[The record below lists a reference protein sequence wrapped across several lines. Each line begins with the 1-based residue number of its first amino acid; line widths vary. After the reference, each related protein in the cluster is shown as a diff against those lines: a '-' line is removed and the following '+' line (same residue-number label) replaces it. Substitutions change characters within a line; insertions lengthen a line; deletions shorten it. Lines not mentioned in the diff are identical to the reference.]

1 METLKGGKIMP
12 NKKTNK
18 PTPEKTKVEKVA
30 ETVDAKSEEYTS
42 QEEVSVT
49 KIAIVS
55 NCKMLNVRASAS
67 FDAEILAVIN
77 DGEEVEIIDDCPDG
91 DFYEV
96 VCRDNISGFCA
107 KDYITEITIK

>member
-1 METLKGGKIMP
+1 MEALKGGKIMP

-18 PTPEKTKVEKVA
+18 PTPEKTKVEKVT
-30 ETVDAKSEEYTS
+30 ENVDTTPEES
-42 QEEVSVT
+42 AAQEEVNVT

-67 FDAEILAVIN
+67 LDAEILAVLN

>member
-1 METLKGGKIMP
+1 MP

-18 PTPEKTKVEKVA
+18 PTPEKTKVEEVA
-30 ETVDAKSEEYTS
+30 ETVDTTPEESTV
-42 QEEVSVT
+42 QEEDNFT

-67 FDAEILAVIN
+67 LDAEILAVL
-77 DGEEVEIIDDCPDG
+77 DAGEEVEIIDDCPDG

-96 VCRDNISGFCA
+96 VCRDNISGFCV
-107 KDYITEITIK
+107 KDYITEITVK

>member
-1 METLKGGKIMP
+1 MP

-18 PTPEKTKVEKVA
+18 PIPEKTKVAEVA
-30 ETVDAKSEEYTS
+30 EIVDAKSEESTA

-67 FDAEILAVIN
+67 IDAEILAVIN

>member
-1 METLKGGKIMP
+1 MP

-18 PTPEKTKVEKVA
+18 PTPEKTKVTEVA
-30 ETVDAKSEEYTS
+30 ETVDATPE
-42 QEEVSVT
+42 EEVNVT
-49 KIAIVS
+49 KIAIVT

-67 FDAEILAVIN
+67 LDAEILAVLN

-107 KDYITEITIK
+107 KDYITEITVK

>member
-1 METLKGGKIMP
+1 MP

-18 PTPEKTKVEKVA
+18 PTPEKTKVKEVA
-30 ETVDAKSEEYTS
+30 ETVDTTPEESTA
-42 QEEVSVT
+42 QEEVNVT
-49 KIAIVS
+49 KVAVVA

-67 FDAEILAVIN
+67 LDSEILTVLDA
-77 DGEEVEIIDDCPDG
+77 GEEVEIINDCPDG

-107 KDYITEITIK
+107 KNYITEIAIK

>member
-1 METLKGGKIMP
+1 MEALKGGKIMP

-18 PTPEKTKVEKVA
+18 PTPEKTKVAEVA
-30 ETVDAKSEEYTS
+30 ETVDATPEESTAK
-42 QEEVSVT
+42 EEINVT

-67 FDAEILAVIN
+67 LDAEIIAVLN
-77 DGEEVEIIDDCPDG
+77 DGEEVDIIDDCPDG

-96 VCRDNISGFCA
+96 IFRDNISGFCA

>member
-1 METLKGGKIMP
+1 MP

-18 PTPEKTKVEKVA
+18 PTPEKTKIAEVA
-30 ETVDAKSEEYTS
+30 ETVNAKSEES
-42 QEEVSVT
+42 IAQEEVNVT
-49 KIAIVS
+49 KIATVS

-67 FDAEILAVIN
+67 LDAEILTVLDA
-77 DGEEVEIIDDCPDG
+77 GEEVEIIDDCPDG

>member
-1 METLKGGKIMP
+1 MP

-18 PTPEKTKVEKVA
+18 PTPEKTKVEEVT
-30 ETVDAKSEEYTS
+30 ETVDTTSEESTI
-42 QEEVSVT
+42 QEEVNVT

-67 FDAEILAVIN
+67 FDAEILTVLN
-77 DGEEVEIIDDCPDG
+77 DGEEVEIINDCPDG

-96 VCRDNISGFCA
+96 VCLDNISGFCA

>member
-1 METLKGGKIMP
+1 MP

-18 PTPEKTKVEKVA
+18 PTPEKIKVAEVA
-30 ETVDAKSEEYTS
+30 ETVDATSEESTA
-42 QEEVSVT
+42 QEEVNIT

-67 FDAEILAVIN
+67 FDAEILAVLN

-96 VCRDNISGFCA
+96 VCRDNISGFCT
-107 KDYITEITIK
+107 KDYITKITIK

>member
-1 METLKGGKIMP
+1 MP

-18 PTPEKTKVEKVA
+18 PTPEKTKVAEVA
-30 ETVDAKSEEYTS
+30 ETVDVKSKEPTA
-42 QEEVSVT
+42 QEEVNVT

-67 FDAEILAVIN
+67 LDAEIIAVLN
-77 DGEEVEIIDDCPDG
+77 DGEEVEIIDDCPDR

>member
-1 METLKGGKIMP
+1 MP

-18 PTPEKTKVEKVA
+18 PTPEKTKVEEVA
-30 ETVDAKSEEYTS
+30 ETVDAKSEEFTD
-42 QEEVSVT
+42 QEEVNVT

-55 NCKMLNVRASAS
+55 NCKMLNVRASES
-67 FDAEILAVIN
+67 FDAEILAVLN

-107 KDYITEITIK
+107 KDYITEITVK